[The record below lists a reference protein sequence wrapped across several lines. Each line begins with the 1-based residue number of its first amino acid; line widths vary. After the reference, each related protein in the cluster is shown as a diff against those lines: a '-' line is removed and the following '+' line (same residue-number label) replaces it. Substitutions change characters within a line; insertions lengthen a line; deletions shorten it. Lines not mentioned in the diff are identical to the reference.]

1 MNIYKTAVYSALSLS
16 ILAVVS
22 VLVILSDTLIGIDII
37 LTIAYLILF
46 AIITSVLFYSFKAI
60 ASDKSSLNNTL
71 KMVGSFLV
79 LFIICFLI
87 SSREK
92 SNMLEIDGKFLSRSI
107 NDGFRNIFDGSF
119 LRLKNINIGY
129 TFDFSGG
136 KNMRLYFSGQNFR
149 KVNKKLIL
157 DTLVPA

>member
-87 SSREK
+87 SSGEETLMREGK
-92 SNMLEIDGKFLSRSI
+92 VLSEISSKFIGASI
-107 NDGFRNIFDGSF
+107 FMFYSLIV
-119 LRLKNINIGY
+119 IA
-129 TFDFSGG
+129 SGA
-136 KNMRLYFSGQNFR
+136 MLYFGVKN
-149 KVNKKLIL
+149 NK
-157 DTLVPA
+157 

>member
-60 ASDKSSLNNTL
+60 ASNKSSLNNTL

-87 SSREK
+87 SSGEETLMRE
-92 SNMLEIDGKFLSRSI
+92 GKVLSAFSSKLIGASI
-107 NDGFRNIFDGSF
+107 IMFYLLILIASVA
-119 LRLKNINIGY
+119 
-129 TFDFSGG
+129 
-136 KNMRLYFSGQNFR
+136 MLYFGVKS
-149 KVNKKLIL
+149 KK
-157 DTLVPA
+157 

>member
-1 MNIYKTAVYSALSLS
+1 MNIYKTAVYSTLSLS

-37 LTIAYLILF
+37 LAIAYLILF

-87 SSREK
+87 SSGEETLMRE
-92 SNMLEIDGKFLSRSI
+92 GKVLSAISSKFIGASI
-107 NDGFRNIFDGSF
+107 FMFYSLIV
-119 LRLKNINIGY
+119 IA
-129 TFDFSGG
+129 SGA
-136 KNMRLYFSGQNFR
+136 MLYFGVKN
-149 KVNKKLIL
+149 NK
-157 DTLVPA
+157 

>member
-46 AIITSVLFYSFKAI
+46 AIITTVLFYSFKAI
-60 ASDKSSLNNTL
+60 ASNKSSLNNTL

-87 SSREK
+87 SSGEETLMRE
-92 SNMLEIDGKFLSRSI
+92 GKVLSAFSSKLIGASI
-107 NDGFRNIFDGSF
+107 IMFYLLILIASVA
-119 LRLKNINIGY
+119 
-129 TFDFSGG
+129 
-136 KNMRLYFSGQNFR
+136 MLYFGVKS
-149 KVNKKLIL
+149 KK
-157 DTLVPA
+157 

>member
-87 SSREK
+87 SSGEETLMR
-92 SNMLEIDGKFLSRSI
+92 DGKVLSAISSKFIGASI
-107 NDGFRNIFDGSF
+107 FMFYSLIV
-119 LRLKNINIGY
+119 IA
-129 TFDFSGG
+129 SGA
-136 KNMRLYFSGQNFR
+136 MLYFGVKN
-149 KVNKKLIL
+149 NK
-157 DTLVPA
+157 

>member
-22 VLVILSDTLIGIDII
+22 VLIILSDTLIGIDII

-87 SSREK
+87 SSGEETLMRE
-92 SNMLEIDGKFLSRSI
+92 GKVLSAISSKFIGASI
-107 NDGFRNIFDGSF
+107 FMFYSLIV
-119 LRLKNINIGY
+119 IA
-129 TFDFSGG
+129 SGA
-136 KNMRLYFSGQNFR
+136 MLYFGVKN
-149 KVNKKLIL
+149 NK
-157 DTLVPA
+157 